1 MITKTFSS
9 LWNKMKSW
17 VSRRDTSADVG
28 DNFLRIVEEVEF
40 RITENQD
47 FLLRVA
53 EEIASQ
59 GGIAADDVAQNMDAS
74 EVADYIDSYEIAGYV
89 AEDIH
94 PSEIVE
100 ELEIDAQA
108 VADEFDIN
116 EIASCID
123 IDYDEVRA
131 ALDLDA
137 FQPAEV
143 DEDSIMNAVIE
154 EVVSRLEDN

>member
-17 VSRRDTSADVG
+17 VSRRD

-40 RITENQD
+40 RITENDD

-59 GGIAADDVAQNMDAS
+59 GGIAVDDVAQHMDHNEVAQEMDA
-74 EVADYIDSYEIAGYV
+74 YEIADLIAG
-89 AEDIH
+89 DIH
-94 PSEIVE
+94 PNDIAEQ
-100 ELEIDAQA
+100 LEIDAQA
-108 VADEFDIN
+108 IADEFDIT

-131 ALDLDA
+131 GLDLDA

-154 EVVSRLEDN
+154 EVVSRLEAN

>member
-1 MITKTFSS
+1 MITKTFLS

-17 VSRRDTSADVG
+17 VPRRD
-28 DNFLRIVEEVEF
+28 DNFLRIVKEVEF

-47 FLLRVA
+47 FLRSVA

-59 GGIAADDVAQNMDAS
+59 GGIAVDDVAYYMDTS
-74 EVADYIDSYEIAGYV
+74 EVAHEMDAYEIAGYV
-89 AEDIH
+89 AEDMDSGDIA
-94 PSEIVE
+94 EQ
-100 ELEIDAQA
+100 LEIDAQA
-108 VADEFDIN
+108 IADEFDIK
-116 EIASCID
+116 EIASYID

-131 ALDLDA
+131 GLDLDA

-154 EVVSRLEDN
+154 EVVSRLEDK

>member
-17 VSRRDTSADVG
+17 VPRRD

-59 GGIAADDVAQNMDAS
+59 DGIAADVAQEIDHYDVAQEIDTDDIANLIGQELSPSDIA
-74 EVADYIDSYEIAGYV
+74 EYIDPYDVAQEI
-89 AEDIH
+89 
-94 PSEIVE
+94 EIE
-100 ELEIDAQA
+100 
-108 VADEFDIN
+108 
-116 EIASCID
+116 EIASYID
-123 IDYDEVRA
+123 IDYEEIRAGLNHDEIQ
-131 ALDLDA
+131 
-137 FQPAEV
+137 FTQI
-143 DEDSIMNAVIE
+143 DEDSIIQNVID
-154 EVVSRLEDN
+154 EVVSRLQEGN

>member
-17 VSRRDTSADVG
+17 VPRRD

-53 EEIASQ
+53 EEISNQ
-59 GGIAADDVAQNMDAS
+59 GGIGADEVAYHMDTSDVAHEMDA
-74 EVADYIDSYEIAGYV
+74 YEIAGYV
-89 AEDIH
+89 ADDIDTGDIA
-94 PSEIVE
+94 EQ
-100 ELEIDAQA
+100 LEIDAQA

-131 ALDLDA
+131 GLDLDA

>member
-17 VSRRDTSADVG
+17 VPRRD

-47 FLLRVA
+47 FLLSVA

-59 GGIAADDVAQNMDAS
+59 GGIAADVAQEIDHYDVAQEIDTDDIANLIGQELSPSDIA
-74 EVADYIDSYEIAGYV
+74 EYIDHYDVAQEI
-89 AEDIH
+89 
-94 PSEIVE
+94 EIE
-100 ELEIDAQA
+100 
-108 VADEFDIN
+108 

-131 ALDLDA
+131 GLDLDA
-137 FQPAEV
+137 FQLAEV

-154 EVVSRLEDN
+154 EVVSRLEAN